1 MIWKGIKN
9 YLINLKHFFSP
20 LGAFALGIV
29 LGISVLIPGTIASL
43 QHLVSSISQIT
54 GNVNFDFRAF
64 LDCIAEAVGRL
75 DWENPSEALDIA
87 LSADWLSDTFNDCIH
102 SLLPEAEQ
110 YAEQITASVTLSI
123 AEIISC
129 AIVFLFM
136 SSLGLLGGFLL
147 TRFLVK
153 RTIAKRAWWKNLL
166 SALFDIIFSALTAMI
181 FFWLGK
187 LWTPSVFISGIALAF
202 LYSAAALLKAYVL
215 YGWKKIHIQ
224 KVVTLKNAGLL
235 ILTNFLVFLIAT
247 AFVSL
252 AFVLTNTIAG
262 IFICIP
268 FIFIGFLVIIYNAE
282 AFVKI
287 SVERQNEKL
296 EK

>member
-166 SALFDIIFSALTAMI
+166 SALFDIIFSALTATI

-247 AFVSL
+247 AFVSF